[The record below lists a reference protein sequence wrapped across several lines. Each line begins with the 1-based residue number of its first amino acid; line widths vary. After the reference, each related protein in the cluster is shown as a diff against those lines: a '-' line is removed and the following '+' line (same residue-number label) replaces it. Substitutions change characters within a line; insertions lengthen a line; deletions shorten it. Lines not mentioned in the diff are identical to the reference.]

1 MQVVEL
7 PAGEGMPREAA
18 ASSLVSSVSVGMHAT
33 GPITFAL
40 ACCYLVR
47 WFKACSNAWTIPCG
61 AEAAEE
67 QQGVERAAGDF
78 IIIRLSCYHAF
89 LQRVPGTGLGYRV
102 GRYGR

>member
-18 ASSLVSSVSVGMHAT
+18 ASSLVSSVSVGLHAT

-78 IIIRLSCYHAF
+78 IIILSCLSANGQNREYCN
-89 LQRVPGTGLGYRV
+89 T
-102 GRYGR
+102 